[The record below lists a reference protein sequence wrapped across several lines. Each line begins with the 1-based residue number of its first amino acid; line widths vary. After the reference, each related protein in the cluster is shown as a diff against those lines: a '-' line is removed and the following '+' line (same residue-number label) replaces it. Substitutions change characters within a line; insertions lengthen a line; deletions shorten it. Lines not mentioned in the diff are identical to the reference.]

1 MKDILLKGVRV
12 GNLKNI
18 DVRIPK
24 NKLIVLTGV
33 SGSGK
38 STLAINT
45 LFQECQR
52 RYLEAMGMQGIQK
65 PKLDSLSNC
74 SPALLITA
82 GQGAHNPRSSLGTL
96 SNIYTDLRM
105 VYEKLSS
112 RRCPICNEWFNQS
125 ETSEETE
132 KLEDEFK
139 VYTEC
144 PHCHSRIEKLTRSHF
159 SYNTR
164 IGACPTCQ
172 GLGKQLIINEQ
183 AVLHDSLSLSEG
195 AVDFWEARYKAYQI
209 DLFER
214 ALKHYDLP
222 SVVNL
227 PVQNFSEAQKSL
239 LLYGSDN
246 PYIRITFP
254 NVKAAKSVSEGY
266 FEGVYPI
273 LWRRLSEKG
282 SLSKA
287 LEPYFV
293 ECECLECHGERLNE
307 LSREA
312 VVYNTRLPE
321 LVHFSLV
328 ELNNWVIG
336 LEKSLQKE
344 KQLLVNAYF
353 LDLKTKILR
362 IINVGLDYL
371 TLDRQTMTLSG
382 GELQRIK
389 LAAALDSELSGVIY
403 ILDEPTVGLHA
414 KDTEGLIQI
423 IKKLRDMGNTVIVIE
438 HDPDV
443 MMAADHIID
452 MGPDAG
458 RYGGEIVGQG
468 TLNELMKQATSITG
482 SYYRKM
488 KKLDVQY
495 RTPYSWLEIK
505 NAHLNNLN
513 HLDVKLPMNV
523 LCAITGVSGSGK
535 TTLIFDVLAK
545 QQGCDKIIGLDSFNQ
560 IITIEQAPL
569 TRMKRS
575 NVATYSSVYSEI
587 RKLFAD
593 KAMDHGLNAKHF
605 SFNIPGGRCENCQ
618 GLGTITSNLLF
629 FKDVEVP
636 CPICHGK
643 QFNDEVLSIKY
654 KGLNIHEVLHLS
666 VDEAINHFKESNKI
680 KKILNLLHE
689 CGLGYLALAQSLT
702 TLSAG
707 EAQRLKL
714 AKELNQNKK
723 NNCLYLIDEPTAGL
737 HPIDIENFLV
747 LIQKLVDQGN
757 TVIVVEHN
765 LQFIQQADWVI
776 DLGPKGGIH
785 GGEIIAQGT
794 PSAII
799 QDPASVT
806 GKYLGG
812 NL

>member
-1 MKDILLKGVRV
+1 MKDIQLKGVRV

-18 DVRIPK
+18 DVCIPK

-38 STLAINT
+38 STLAIDT

-65 PKLDSLSNC
+65 PELDALSNC
-74 SPALLITA
+74 SPALLIAA
-82 GQGAHNPRSSLGTL
+82 GQGIHNPRSSLGTL

-105 VYEKLSS
+105 IYEKLSI
-112 RRCPICNEWFNQS
+112 RRCPICHEWFDQS
-125 ETSEETE
+125 ETNEETE
-132 KLEDEFK
+132 KSEDEFK
-139 VYTEC
+139 VYTNC
-144 PHCHSRIEKLTRSHF
+144 PHCNSRIVKLTRSHF
-159 SYNTR
+159 SYNTQT
-164 IGACPTCQ
+164 GACPKCQ
-172 GLGKQLIINEQ
+172 GLGKQLTINEQ

-195 AVDFWEARYKAYQI
+195 AVDFWEARYKEYQI
-209 DLFER
+209 ELFER
-214 ALKHYDLP
+214 ALKYYGLP
-222 SVVNL
+222 SVMNL
-227 PVQNFSEAQKSL
+227 PLKKFSEAQKSL
-239 LLYGSDN
+239 LLHGSDN
-246 PYIRITFP
+246 PQIRIAYP
-254 NVKAAKSVSEGY
+254 DIKAAKSVSEGY
-266 FEGVYPI
+266 FEGIYPI

-282 SLSKA
+282 SLSKT
-287 LEPYFV
+287 LEPYFT
-293 ECECLECHGERLNE
+293 ECECIECHGERLNE

-312 VVYNTRLPE
+312 IVYNKRLPE
-321 LVHFSLV
+321 LVHYSLE
-328 ELNNWVIG
+328 ELNQWVLG
-336 LEKSLQKE
+336 LKNSIQYE
-344 KQLLVNAYF
+344 KQMLVDAYL
-353 LDLKTKILR
+353 LDLNTKIQR

-403 ILDEPTVGLHA
+403 ILDEPTAGLHA
-414 KDTEGLIQI
+414 KDSEGLIQI
-423 IKKLRDMGNTVIVIE
+423 LKKLRDMGNTVIVIE

-443 MMAADHIID
+443 MMAADQIID
-452 MGPDAG
+452 IGPGAG
-458 RYGGEIVGQG
+458 RYGGQIVGQG
-468 TLNELMKQATSITG
+468 TLNELMKQPTSVTG
-482 SYYRKM
+482 TYYRKM
-488 KKLDVQY
+488 KKIDFQY
-495 RTPYSWLEIK
+495 RTPHNWIEIK
-505 NAHLNNLN
+505 NAHSNNLN

-535 TTLIFDVLAK
+535 TTLIFEVLAK
-545 QQGCDKIIGLDSFNQ
+545 QQGCDSIIGLDSFDQ

-575 NVATYSSVYSEI
+575 NIATYSGVYSEI

-593 KAMDHGLNAKHF
+593 KAINQGLTAKHF
-605 SFNIPGGRCENCQ
+605 SFNSPGGRCEHCQ
-618 GLGTITSNLLF
+618 GLGTVTSNLLF
-629 FKDVEVP
+629 FKDVEVS
-636 CPICHGK
+636 CPLCHGK
-643 QFNDEVLSIKY
+643 QFSDEVLSIKY

-666 VDEAINHFKESNKI
+666 VDEAIQNFEESNKI
-680 KKILNLLHE
+680 IKILNLLHE
-689 CGLGYLALAQSLT
+689 CGLGYLELAQSLT

-737 HPIDIENFLV
+737 HPIDIDNFLI
-747 LIQKLVDQGN
+747 LIQKLVNQGN
-757 TVIVVEHN
+757 SVIAVEHN

>member
-1 MKDILLKGVRV
+1 MKDIILKGVRV

-18 DVRIPK
+18 DVCIPK
-24 NKLIVLTGV
+24 NKLVVLTGV

-38 STLAINT
+38 STLAIDT

-65 PKLDSLSNC
+65 PEIDSLSNC

-82 GQGAHNPRSSLGTL
+82 GHGVHNPRSSLGTL

-105 VYEKLSS
+105 IYEKLSS
-112 RRCPICNEWFNQS
+112 RRCPICHQEFDQS

-132 KLEDEFK
+132 KLDDEFK
-139 VYTEC
+139 VYTNC

-164 IGACPTCQ
+164 VGACPKCQ
-172 GLGKQLIINEQ
+172 GLGKQLTINEQ
-183 AVLHDSLSLSEG
+183 AILHDSLSLSEG
-195 AVDFWEARYKAYQI
+195 AVDFWEARYKEYQI

-214 ALKHYDLP
+214 TLKHYNLP
-222 SVVNL
+222 SSMNL
-227 PVQNFSEAQKSL
+227 PVTKFSEAQKSL

-246 PYIRITFP
+246 PHIRD
-254 NVKAAKSVSEGY
+254 VKAPKSASEGY
-266 FEGVYPI
+266 FEGVYPS

-293 ECECLECHGERLNE
+293 ECECFECHGERLNT
-307 LSREA
+307 LSRKA
-312 VVYNTRLPE
+312 IVNNTRLPE
-321 LVHFSLV
+321 LVHYSLE
-328 ELNNWVIG
+328 ELNHWVLK
-336 LEKSLQKE
+336 LESSIQNE
-344 KQLLVNAYF
+344 KKLLVNAYL
-353 LDLKTKILR
+353 LDLKTKIQR

-371 TLDRQTMTLSG
+371 TLDRQTTTLSG

-414 KDTEGLIQI
+414 KDTEGLIHLL
-423 IKKLRDMGNTVIVIE
+423 KKLRDMGNTVIVIE

-443 MMAADHIID
+443 MMAADQIID
-452 MGPDAG
+452 IGPGAG
-458 RYGGEIVGQG
+458 HYGGEIVGQG
-468 TLNELMKQATSITG
+468 TLNELMKQPTSITG
-482 SYYRKM
+482 SYYQKIKRI
-488 KKLDVQY
+488 DFSY
-495 RTPYSWLEIK
+495 RTPQKWLEII

-513 HLDVKLPMNV
+513 HLDVLLPMNV

-545 QQGCDKIIGLDSFNQ
+545 QHGCDEIRGLDKFKHL
-560 IITIEQAPL
+560 IAIEQTPL

-575 NVATYSSVYSEI
+575 NIATYSGVYTEI
-587 RKLFAD
+587 RKLYATQ
-593 KAMDHGLNAKHF
+593 AVDHGLSAKHF
-605 SFNIPGGRCENCQ
+605 SFNTAGGRCENCQ

-636 CPICHGK
+636 CPHCHGK
-643 QFNDEVLSIKY
+643 QFSDEVLSIKY
-654 KGLNIHEVLHLS
+654 HGLDIHEVLHLS
-666 VDEAINHFKESNKI
+666 IDEAMKHFSESNKI
-680 KKILNLLHE
+680 INILSLLHE
-689 CGLGYLALAQSLT
+689 CGLGYLELAQSLK

-714 AKELNQNKK
+714 AKELNQNQK
-723 NNCLYLIDEPTAGL
+723 NGILYLIDEPTAGL
-737 HPIDIENFLV
+737 HPLDIDHFLV

-765 LQFIQQADWVI
+765 LQFIQHADWVI

-785 GGEIIAQGT
+785 GGNIVAQGT

-812 NL
+812 NS